1 MQMPRAHCARHFLL
15 TVFNRELFMTLQ
27 RQDFR
32 FFHRLRVRW
41 VEVDMQQIVFNGHY
55 VMYVDTAMGDYWRTL
70 ALPYQDA
77 MTLLGGD
84 TFVKKVTL
92 EYHASARYD
101 DVLHVG
107 LRCQK
112 IGNSSIVMEAGI
124 FRANQL
130 LVSGELLYVFAD
142 PATQTSRP
150 VPQPLRDAF
159 AALEAGALVS
169 RTVVG
174 PWTDVGK
181 RVLPLRHTV
190 FVVEQGI
197 SESLVS
203 DDADHDAVH
212 AGIENMLGQVVA
224 SGRLVQQAPGI
235 SKVGRMATHRMLRS
249 AGYGLQVLR
258 ALLEV
263 ARQRGDTEVMLHA
276 QVSAEGF
283 YARQGFER
291 RGAVFHEVGIAH
303 QEMVLK
309 LRD

>member
-1 MQMPRAHCARHFLL
+1 
-15 TVFNRELFMTLQ
+15 MTLQ

-55 VMYVDTAMGDYWRTL
+55 LMYLDTAMGDYWRSL

-77 MTLLGGD
+77 MALLGGD
-84 TFVKKVTL
+84 TFVKKASL

-107 LRCQK
+107 LRCSK
-112 IGNSSIVMEAGI
+112 LGNSSIAMEAGI
-124 FRANQL
+124 FRADQL

-142 PATQTSRP
+142 PHTQTSRT

-159 AALEAGALVS
+159 AAQEAGGPVF
-169 RTVVG
+169 RTVTG
-174 PWTDVGK
+174 TWDELGK
-181 RVLPLRHTV
+181 RVLPLRRAV
-190 FVVEQGI
+190 FVEEQAI

-203 DDADHDAVH
+203 DEADINAVH
-212 AGIENMLGQVVA
+212 AGVENLLGQIVA
-224 SGRLVQQAPGI
+224 SGRLVQHTPGV

-258 ALLEV
+258 ALLDV
-263 ARQRGDTEVMLHA
+263 ARQRGDSEVMLHA

-283 YARQGFER
+283 YATQGFVR
-291 RGAVFHEVGIAH
+291 RGPVFHEVGIAH
-303 QEMVLK
+303 QEMVLA
-309 LRD
+309 LQA

>member
-1 MQMPRAHCARHFLL
+1 
-15 TVFNRELFMTLQ
+15 MTLQ

-55 VMYVDTAMGDYWRTL
+55 LMYVDTAMGDFWRRL

-77 MTLLGGD
+77 MALLGGD
-84 TFVKKVTL
+84 TFVKKATL

-101 DVLHVG
+101 DVLHIG
-107 LRCQK
+107 LRCSK
-112 IGNSSIVMEAGI
+112 IGNSSMVMEAGI
-124 FRANQL
+124 FRADQL

-159 AALEAGALVS
+159 AAQAAGAPVF

-174 PWTDVGK
+174 TWEDFGK
-181 RVLPLRHTV
+181 RGLPLRRAV
-190 FVVEQGI
+190 FVQEQAI

-203 DDADHDAVH
+203 DDADFAAVH
-212 AGIENMLGQVVA
+212 AGVENLLGQVVA
-224 SGRLVQQAPGI
+224 SGRMVQHAPGV

-249 AGYGLQVLR
+249 SGYGLEVLR
-258 ALLEV
+258 ALIEV

-276 QVSAEGF
+276 QLSAEGF
-283 YARQGFER
+283 YTAQGFVR
-291 RGAVFHEVGIAH
+291 RGPVFHEVGIAH
-303 QEMVLK
+303 QEMVLA
-309 LRD
+309 LSA

>member
-1 MQMPRAHCARHFLL
+1 
-15 TVFNRELFMTLQ
+15 MTLQ

-55 VMYVDTAMGDYWRTL
+55 LMYVDTAMGDFWRHL

-77 MTLLGGD
+77 MALLGGD
-84 TFVKKVTL
+84 TFVKKATL

-107 LRCQK
+107 LRCRK

-124 FRANQL
+124 FRADQL
-130 LVSGELLYVFAD
+130 LVSGELLYVYAD

-159 AALEAGALVS
+159 AAQEAGAPVFRTLVGTWEDFGQ
-169 RTVVG
+169 RG
-174 PWTDVGK
+174 
-181 RVLPLRHTV
+181 LALRRAV
-190 FVVEQGI
+190 FVQEQAI
-197 SESLVS
+197 AESLVS
-203 DDADHDAVH
+203 DAADLDAVH
-212 AGIENMLGQVVA
+212 AGVENLLGQVVA
-224 SGRLVQQAPGI
+224 SGRLVQHAPGI

-249 AGYGLQVLR
+249 SGYGLEVLR
-258 ALLEV
+258 ALIDV

-283 YARQGFER
+283 YAAQGFVR
-291 RGAVFHEVGIAH
+291 RGPVFHEVGIAH
-303 QEMVLK
+303 QEMVLA
-309 LRD
+309 LSV